1 MSGGGLADIAPSA
14 PVTIS
19 DSQFTGN
26 STSAGPDIAIN
37 NGGGAK
43 LAGPSTVSRTTFNGN
58 SVSGGDAGTGPSGG
72 GLYVQSG
79 TTDLVNVTISSNL
92 ATTTGGDG
100 GGVDTGLGS
109 GAVNFDNVTSAGNDA
124 DEEGDGIQAAGRT
137 ADLRASL
144 IDDGCGGGS
153 IIDSGGN
160 VESGDTCGL
169 SDGSSS
175 AIAVGPLLGNGGAAI
190 GVPGSLQPRLTR
202 AIPMESAALDHVT
215 ERMRGPARRCPR
227 HGRPRPAPPARR
239 RRRRL
244 SGLRRGRLRARG
256 VRPPAPAG
264 GRTSARGTTSSPWL
278 KCVLKKIKDHH
289 KGHGH
294 GHGHHGSTAASRPP
308 RSASGRPRR
317 RRGPAAS

>member
-26 STSAGPDIAIN
+26 STSAGPDTAIN

-72 GLYVQSG
+72 GLYIQSG
-79 TTDLVNVTISSNL
+79 TTDLVNVTVSSNL

-175 AIAVGPLLGNGGAAI
+175 AIAVGPLLGNGGTAI

-215 ERMRGPARRCPR
+215 GGCVDQLGDVLATDGRGL
-227 HGRPRPAPPARR
+227 PRPLDGDGDGSAVCDAGAYERAAFVPPPPPPPPPPADP
-239 RRRRL
+239 
-244 SGLRRGRLRARG
+244 
-256 VRPPAPAG
+256 VKCPK
-264 GRTSARGTTSSPWL
+264 THIIVWL
-278 KCVLKKIKDHH
+278 KCVIKKIKKHH
-289 KGHGH
+289 KGRGH
-294 GHGHHGSTAASRPP
+294 GKGKGKK
-308 RSASGRPRR
+308 RR
-317 RRGPAAS
+317 